1 MMRYGRWSR
10 WESERACQSMR
21 ARVDRL
27 IAGVGLA
34 VLAVAALLW
43 LAGCGSGTVSGTVIE
58 KSQRTP
64 VRNATV
70 TLGDQR
76 VLTGADGA
84 FVFEDVASG
93 HFEMSVTAKGF
104 GSMSRDLAVNG
115 GITQTVVEIT
125 RDVPAT
131 VRLIAPAAGD
141 KVAGGSLV
149 HVAAV
154 TSGIAGSV
162 KLRLVVDGSV
172 TGPARTGTSCS
183 FPWNPPKSAT
193 DCVLRVVATTADG
206 LVVRSENVRVKVKYA
221 APASATGDLPVAEA
235 AGSHWWGAFYYASKS
250 LSEAQSQS
258 ARGSSAGYSTYV
270 LNTLD
275 YANLGKP
282 GEKWWVVCAGKYGT
296 YADAQAAAAMLRAD
310 GFSGAYAKEVY

>member
-1 MMRYGRWSR
+1 
-10 WESERACQSMR
+10 MR

-104 GSMSRDLAVNG
+104 GSMSRDLVADG
-115 GITQTVVEIT
+115 GTTQSVVEIT

-141 KVAGGSLV
+141 RVAGGSLV

-154 TSGIAGSV
+154 TSGFAGGV
-162 KLRLVVDGSV
+162 TLRLVVDGSV
-172 TGPARTGTSCS
+172 IGRAQTGTSCS
-183 FPWNPPKSAT
+183 FPWNAPKNAK

-206 LVVRSENVRVKVKYA
+206 VVVRSENVRVKVKYA
-221 APASATGDLPVAEA
+221 APASATGDLPVADS
-235 AGSHWWGAFYYASKS
+235 AGGHWWGAFYYASKS
-250 LSEAQSQS
+250 LSEAQNQS

-282 GEKWWVVCAGKYGT
+282 GEEWWVVCAGKYGT

-310 GFSGAYAKEVY
+310 SFSGAYAKEVY